1 MMVLVTGASAGSAP
15 ALRTAD
21 PGYVWFVGRLAT
33 HRYCNTDRIVGQA
46 LATFNHIDAS
56 LPPRAANDDA
66 PPVAP
71 RLASRS

>member
-1 MMVLVTGASAGSAP
+1 M
-15 ALRTAD
+15 
-21 PGYVWFVGRLAT
+21 WFVGRLAT
-33 HRYCNTDRIVGQA
+33 YRYCNTDQIVGQA
-46 LATFNHIDAS
+46 LATFNRIDAS

>member
-1 MMVLVTGASAGSAP
+1 MTVVATGASAGSAP

-21 PGYVWFVGRLAT
+21 SGYVWFMGRLAT
-33 HRYCNTDRIVGQA
+33 YRYYDMDRIVGQA
-46 LATFNHIDAS
+46 LAILTRIDAS

-66 PPVAP
+66 PPVAH